1 MRWHGDDPY
10 KSGGIVESIL
20 KLVFFLN
27 LLALLGLT
35 LIWVIRGLSKSKGET
50 ETSFATDEA
59 DPLKIAGLRLAVGEI
74 TEKEFA
80 EIRARLQS

>member
-1 MRWHGDDPY
+1 MRWHADDLY
-10 KSGGIVESIL
+10 KSGGVVESIL

-35 LIWVIRGLSKSKGET
+35 LIWVIRGLSKGQGET
-50 ETSFATDEA
+50 EPPFAADEA
-59 DPLKIAGLRLAVGEI
+59 DPLEIAGLRLAVGEI
-74 TEKEFA
+74 TEEEFE